1 MKKWLSDP
9 MLGYLQTVVK
19 HIYSTE
25 MERQH
30 TGMKQA
36 KKMNNLHKKNH
47 DSTRI
52 NLHHC
57 LPY

>member
-30 TGMKQA
+30 TGMNRA

-47 DSTRI
+47 DSSQI
-52 NLHHC
+52 NLHR